1 MLPLCRAT
9 VLQSF
14 ATFWMNVQSSAITAS
29 SPDGEGGKN
38 VTVRGLHVV
47 LLQPHNSSGMSTV
60 ELV

>member
-1 MLPLCRAT
+1 
-9 VLQSF
+9 
-14 ATFWMNVQSSAITAS
+14 MNVQSSAITAS